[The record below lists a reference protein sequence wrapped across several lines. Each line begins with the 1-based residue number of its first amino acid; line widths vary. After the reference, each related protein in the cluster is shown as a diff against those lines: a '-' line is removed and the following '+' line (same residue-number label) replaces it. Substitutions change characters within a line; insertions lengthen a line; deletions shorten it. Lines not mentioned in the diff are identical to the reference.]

1 MYRDN
6 NRLVLYRI
14 ILALALFSLLYAVHR
29 VSEMSLGI
37 LLQPLEQ
44 IYNGG
49 FSSTFLLSIILLVIL
64 LLTYIK
70 RRKKICVAV
79 TIILIMTS
87 YLCWFSSTAW
97 WVEYNIS
104 PREQKIISILLWII
118 AIAVLISRSA
128 KREKRRHFPQA
139 VKIYVIHKQ
148 KGRCGMCKRKLEA
161 FGSDLHHK
169 NGDRSNNKLSNCEV
183 LCTPCHRRK
192 HLHISS

>member
-6 NRLVLYRI
+6 NRLVLYRV

-29 VSEMSLGI
+29 VSKMSLLI
-37 LLQPLEQ
+37 LLQPLQQ

-49 FSSTFLLSIILLVIL
+49 FSSTFLLSLILLVIL

-97 WVEYNIS
+97 WAEYNIS
-104 PREQKIISILLWII
+104 PRTKNYFNITMDHRDSSTDFKI
-118 AIAVLISRSA
+118 
-128 KREKRRHFPQA
+128 
-139 VKIYVIHKQ
+139 
-148 KGRCGMCKRKLEA
+148 CKEGKKKT
-161 FGSDLHHK
+161 FST
-169 NGDRSNNKLSNCEV
+169 SC
-183 LCTPCHRRK
+183 
-192 HLHISS
+192 